1 MASVSRRRL
10 SAALA
15 QRWQGVVLR
24 QARYMFSVPVSLQPS
39 FTAGAPVRLFSN
51 AAVEWQYWNATYDV
65 SCDGWRFVL
74 IEPHGPTLKAS
85 IRIVENWIA
94 EFRGGAD
101 PN

>member
-1 MASVSRRRL
+1 MSRDGG
-10 SAALA
+10 S
-15 QRWQGVVLR
+15 QPRWRKDGKELFFVKRDTL
-24 QARYMFSVPVSLQPS
+24 FSVPVSLQPS

-65 SCDGWRFVL
+65 SCDGRRFVL

-94 EFRGGAD
+94 ELRGGAD
-101 PN
+101 PK